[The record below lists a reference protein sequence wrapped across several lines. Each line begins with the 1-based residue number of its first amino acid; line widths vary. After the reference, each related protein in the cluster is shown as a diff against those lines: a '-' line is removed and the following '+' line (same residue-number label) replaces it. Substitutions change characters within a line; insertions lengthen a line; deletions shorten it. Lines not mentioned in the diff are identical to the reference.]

1 MAKLDAK
8 SGVKLSENEI
18 RSVIKGELRRT
29 LTERNSH
36 GGLELSM
43 LIGDAMLDGLREVAV
58 QAAHNSDVKKA
69 VALAEGAD
77 PRKLAEQ
84 IVGVLL
90 TKDHDFRSDLV
101 SLVAQMVK
109 RAQKE

>member
-1 MAKLDAK
+1 MSSEKNDLKLT
-8 SGVKLSENEI
+8 ETEI
-18 RSVIKGELRRT
+18 RSVIRGELRRT
-29 LTERNSH
+29 LTERTSH

-58 QAAHNSDVKKA
+58 KAAHNPDVRKA
-69 VALAEGAD
+69 VALAEGSD

-90 TKDHDFRSDLV
+90 TKDHDFKSDLV
-101 SLVAQMVK
+101 SLVAAMVK

>member
-1 MAKLDAK
+1 MVKNEKNDLKLT
-8 SGVKLSENEI
+8 ETEI
-18 RSVIKGELRRT
+18 RSVIRGELRRT
-29 LTERNSH
+29 LTERTSH

-43 LIGDAMLDGLREVAV
+43 LIGDAMLDGLREIAV
-58 QAAHNSDVKKA
+58 HAARNPEVRKA

-77 PRKLAEQ
+77 ARKLAEQ

-101 SLVAQMVK
+101 SLVVAMVK